1 MRLSCGPPH
10 YAWPLERVSSG
21 RISYNDMFEMLKHMS
36 PPLGL
41 GKKCPARVAYK
52 VDLDP
57 ALILH
62 PTQELS
68 VLGWAHL
75 ALIQPTE
82 HSWALTCFLRICL
95 AVWLYL
101 AALLLL
107 PHHPETL
114 CSHPRQRHTSLH

>member
-1 MRLSCGPPH
+1 
-10 YAWPLERVSSG
+10 
-21 RISYNDMFEMLKHMS
+21 MFEMLKHMS

-57 ALILH
+57 ALTLH

-68 VLGWAHL
+68 VLGW
-75 ALIQPTE
+75 PTWPSFSPQSE
-82 HSWALTCFLRICL
+82 HSWALTCFLRTCL

-101 AALLLL
+101 AALPLL

-114 CSHPRQRHTSLH
+114 CPHPGQRLVSLH